1 MNLMNLGRVK
11 RRMVFLG
18 KMSSNEDTQM
28 LLDILEDL
36 IAELEVM
43 EGKVSRAIDSLIE
56 IVVEREKAK
65 EGKK

>member
-1 MNLMNLGRVK
+1 MNLGRVK